1 MLQTIRDRAQ
11 GIFAWVMLIA
21 IGVPFA
27 LWGIQ
32 NYIDTGKEK
41 PAAVVGDREI
51 FDRDVT
57 RAYEQS
63 LNNLVG
69 IDDFDEKKLRQDAL
83 DRLIGEEVIT
93 QSATDRAL
101 VVSDV
106 ETRGFIQTLPYFQT
120 DGKFDKDKYKVMLS
134 AQGMSPEQFA
144 AQIRR
149 ALTSEQFQRGVAESA
164 FVTQGE
170 FERLMRLKSQERDV
184 EYVKVP
190 LQASGKAFPDAE
202 IKSYYE
208 AHRDDFR
215 NPERVSV
222 EYIALSLEDLAKGVD
237 LSENELKKAYEE
249 QRANFGSPERR
260 KLAHI
265 LVAQEGRD
273 EAAEKTALSKALS
286 IQDRLKKGEDF
297 AMLAQTLSSDTVSAK
312 KGGDLGYLDP
322 AAQEESF
329 TKAAESLLPGA
340 VSEPVKTSF
349 GYHLIKLTEL
359 VPAKTK
365 PFEEVR
371 AELLKSMQRNRVEA
385 AFYEKGQKLA
395 EITFEHPGSLDAAA
409 NQLGLTIQKTGLFTR
424 EVGEDV
430 AADEAVRKVAFSED
444 VLAGKNS
451 EPVEL
456 GNEKAVVLRVKEH
469 QPATDKPLSEV
480 KDMIIGKLREE
491 DARSEAS
498 KRAQALY
505 KTLNDGKSLVDAAK
519 GAGLE
524 VNHPGMI
531 RRENDK
537 LPPELVRGVFSAPRP
552 SEGKSTPGQVALADG
567 SQLVFSVIAVKD
579 GASTA
584 TDSKEQESGTQFLRR
599 VGAQGEFGAFV
610 AKLREL
616 ADVEIKDKE

>member
-1 MLQTIRDRAQ
+1 
-11 GIFAWVMLIA
+11 
-21 IGVPFA
+21 
-27 LWGIQ
+27 
-32 NYIDTGKEK
+32 
-41 PAAVVGDREI
+41 VGEREI

-69 IDDFDEKKLRQDAL
+69 IDDFDEKKLRQEAL
-83 DRLIGEEVIT
+83 DRLIADEVIT
-93 QSATDRAL
+93 QSATDRSL

-106 ETRGFIQTLPYFQT
+106 EARGFIQNLPYFQT
-120 DGKFDKDKYKVMLS
+120 DGKFDKDKYKIMLS
-134 AQGMSPEQFA
+134 AQGMSPEQFV

-164 FVTQGE
+164 FVTKAE
-170 FERLMRLKSQERDV
+170 IESLMRLKSQERDF

-190 LQASGKAFPDAE
+190 VQASAKTLADAE
-202 IKSYYE
+202 INAYYE
-208 AHRDDFR
+208 SHRADFR
-215 NPERVSV
+215 NPERVSI
-222 EYIALSLEDLAKGVD
+222 EYLALNLEDLAKGVEI
-237 LSENELKKAYEE
+237 SEDDLKKGYEE
-249 QRANFGSPERR
+249 QKSNFGSAERR
-260 KLAHI
+260 KVAHI
-265 LVAQEGRD
+265 LVALEASG
-273 EAAEKTALSKALS
+273 EAAEKTALNKALT

-297 AMLAQTLSSDTVSAK
+297 AQLAQTLSSDTVSAK

-329 TKAAESLLPGA
+329 TKAAESLQTGA
-340 VSEPVKTSF
+340 VSEPIKTSF

-365 PFEEVR
+365 SFEEVR
-371 AELLKSMQRNRVEA
+371 AELLKSMQRNRAET

-409 NQLGLTIQKTGLFTR
+409 NQLGLKIQQTGLFTR
-424 EVGEDV
+424 EVGEDI
-430 AADEAVRKVAFSED
+430 AADEAVRKVAFAEE

-469 QPATDKPLSEV
+469 QPASDKPLSEV

-505 KTLNDGKSLVDAAK
+505 KSLNDGKSLVEAAK
-519 GAGLE
+519 AAGLE

-537 LPPELVRGVFSAPRP
+537 LPPELVRAVFSAARP
-552 SEGKSTPGQVALADG
+552 MPGKSSPGQVSLADG
-567 SQLVFSVIAVKD
+567 SQLILSVTAVQD
-579 GASTA
+579 GASA
-584 TDSKEQESGTQFLRR
+584 SADKKEQEAGTQFLRR
-599 VGAQGEFGAFV
+599 IGAQGEFGAFV

-616 ADVEIKDKE
+616 ADVQIEDKE

>member
-1 MLQTIRDRAQ
+1 
-11 GIFAWVMLIA
+11 
-21 IGVPFA
+21 
-27 LWGIQ
+27 
-32 NYIDTGKEK
+32 
-41 PAAVVGDREI
+41 
-51 FDRDVT
+51 
-57 RAYEQS
+57 
-63 LNNLVG
+63 
-69 IDDFDEKKLRQDAL
+69 
-83 DRLIGEEVIT
+83 
-93 QSATDRAL
+93 
-101 VVSDV
+101 
-106 ETRGFIQTLPYFQT
+106 
-120 DGKFDKDKYKVMLS
+120 
-134 AQGMSPEQFA
+134 
-144 AQIRR
+144 
-149 ALTSEQFQRGVAESA
+149 
-164 FVTQGE
+164 
-170 FERLMRLKSQERDV
+170 MRLKGQERDV

-190 LQASGKAFPDAE
+190 LQTSGKTFPDAE
-202 IKSYYE
+202 INAYYE
-208 AHRDDFR
+208 AHRADFR

-222 EYIALSLEDLAKGVD
+222 EYVALSLEDLAKSVD
-237 LSENELKKAYEE
+237 ISEDDLQKAYEE
-249 QRANFGSPERR
+249 QKSNLGSPERR

-265 LVAQEGRD
+265 LVALEGSG
-273 EAAEKTALSKALS
+273 EAAEKTALNKALS

-329 TKAAESLLPGA
+329 TKSAESLLPGA
-340 VSEPVKTSF
+340 VSDPVKTSF

-365 PFEEVR
+365 PFEEVK
-371 AELLKSMQRNRVEA
+371 AELLKSMQRNRAEA

-409 NQLGLTIQKTGLFTR
+409 NQLGLNIQQTGLFTR
-424 EVGEDV
+424 ELGEDI
-430 AADEAVRKVAFSED
+430 AADEAVRKVAFAED

-469 QPATDKPLSEV
+469 HPASDKPLSEV

-505 KTLNDGKSLVDAAK
+505 KSLNDGKSLVDAAK

-531 RRENDK
+531 RREDDK
-537 LPPELVRGVFSAPRP
+537 LPPELVRGVFSAARP
-552 SEGKSTPGQVALADG
+552 SEGKSTPGHVALADG
-567 SQLVFSVIAVKD
+567 SQLIFSVIAVKD
-579 GASTA
+579 GASTPA
-584 TDSKEQESGTQFLRR
+584 NSKEQETGTQFLRR

-616 ADVEIKDKE
+616 ADVQIEGKE

>member
-93 QSATDRAL
+93 QSATDRSL

-106 ETRGFIQTLPYFQT
+106 EARSFIQTLPYFHT

-149 ALTSEQFQRGVAESA
+149 ALTSEQFQRGVSESA

-190 LQASGKAFPDAE
+190 LQASGKTFADAE
-202 IKSYYE
+202 INAYYE
-208 AHRDDFR
+208 AHRADFR

-222 EYIALSLEDLAKGVD
+222 EYIALNLEDLAKGVD
-237 LSENELKKAYEE
+237 ISEEDLKKAYEE
-249 QRANFGSPERR
+249 QKSNFGSPERR
-260 KLAHI
+260 KLSHI
-265 LVAQEGRD
+265 LVAQEGSG
-273 EAAEKTALSKALS
+273 EAAEKTALNKALS
-286 IQDRLKKGEDF
+286 IQDRLNKGEDF
-297 AMLAQTLSSDTVSAK
+297 AMLAQTLSSDTASAK

-329 TKAAESLLPGA
+329 TKAAESLLPNA
-340 VSEPVKTSF
+340 VSDPIKTSF

-365 PFEEVR
+365 TFDEVR
-371 AELLKSMQRNRVEA
+371 AELLKSLQRNRAES

-409 NQLGLTIQKTGLFTR
+409 NQLGLKIQQTGLFTR
-424 EVGEDV
+424 EAGDDV
-430 AADEAVRKVAFSED
+430 ASDEAVRKVAFSED
-444 VLAGKNS
+444 VLTGKNS

-480 KDMIIGKLREE
+480 KDMIISKLREE

-505 KTLNDGKSLVDAAK
+505 KSLGDGKSLADAAK
-519 GAGLE
+519 DAGLE

-537 LPPELVRGVFSAPRP
+537 LPPELVRGVFSAARP

-584 TDSKEQESGTQFLRR
+584 ADSKEQESGTQFLRR